1 MAGPLALTNATA
13 NYILFTLAMAQAPLT
28 AQELSKRAGKS
39 YNTVKAV
46 VDADARVT
54 KLGKHPIRYH
64 LAKPEQL
71 DQQLIR
77 VEGKPPAEGWVEWIG
92 KVRPKLTRLTD
103 IDSDMDSKSLRQQG
117 MVLEALGI
125 NLLSLGKEIQKHSN
139 KPDWYTILG
148 GSND

>member
-1 MAGPLALTNATA
+1 MNANT

-28 AQELSKRAGKS
+28 AQELSKRTGKS

-46 VDADARVT
+46 VDADERVT
-54 KLGKHPIRYH
+54 KLGKHPLRYH
-64 LAKPEQL
+64 LAKPQEL

-77 VEGKPPAEGWVEWIG
+77 IAGDTPTEGWVQWIG

-125 NLLSLGKEIQKHSN
+125 NLLSLGKEIQKHSD
-139 KPDWYTILG
+139 KPDWYTLLG
-148 GSND
+148 GKNE